1 MDKAG
6 QSLKLRCAMWLRKAL
21 EAAVCELLARGRAAL
36 LVVLSSL
43 LVVVFHPS

>member
-21 EAAVCELLARGRAAL
+21 EAAVCELLARGRAAY
-36 LVVLSSL
+36 
-43 LVVVFHPS
+43 